1 MKLTIDEMK
10 RIAVNADDARK
21 VASEFCEDASA
32 EVHER
37 LDRLKAICDLGSILD
52 AAQLTIA
59 ADARAG
65 IRHIHAG
72 MQAVAEVHHRGPLSD
87 LLDGALLKIGK
98 AQEDAEGMYRWLSE
112 LYSRD

>member
-1 MKLTIDEMK
+1 MKLTIDAMK

-21 VASEFCEDASA
+21 VAAEFCGEASSEA
-32 EVHER
+32 RER
-37 LDRLKAICDLGSILD
+37 LDRLKEICDLGSILD
-52 AAQLTIA
+52 AAQLTVA
-59 ADARAG
+59 ADMRAG

-87 LLDGALLKIGK
+87 LFDGALLELGK
-98 AQEDAEGMYRWLSE
+98 LQEDADGMYRWLFL